1 VFKEFT
7 VKIEGAED
15 LTFPRLVPVRQKFN
29 TQRVDDIPA
38 TVHREFSKPEITK
51 NLKPGAKVAVAVG
64 SRGVANLKEIVKA
77 VVTEL
82 KALGT
87 EPFIVPGMASH
98 GGATAEGQSE
108 VLASFG
114 VTSAEMGVP
123 VISSMEVV
131 ELGYVNGCPLYFD
144 QVAFYSD
151 AVVMINRIKPHTG
164 FKGPVESGLLKM
176 LVIGLGNHKGATAIH
191 SMGFDM
197 FRELIP
203 KAGSLILGKI
213 PPAIG
218 VAVLENAYDETAK
231 IVAVPGDEISKKEP
245 ELLAE
250 AKSFMPRLL
259 MDSLDVLIVDE
270 IGKDI
275 SGSGMDPNITG
286 RVASGLKEGFDAPPI
301 QKILVLGLTERTQG
315 SAVGIGMADIT
326 TRKVVSNI
334 NFSYTYANSI
344 TSTVVGAAK
353 IPMFLNTEKEALLVA
368 VKTCNRVI
376 PEQARIVWIK
386 NTLELNHI
394 LVSEP
399 FLAELAGREDIEIL
413 GDPFVLE
420 FDSEGNIFGSP
431 GQQHH

>member
-1 VFKEFT
+1 MIKEFT
-7 VKIEGAED
+7 VKIEGAEN
-15 LTFPRLVPVRQKFN
+15 LTFPRMVPVRQKFN
-29 TQRVDDIPA
+29 TQRVDSIPVA
-38 TVHREFSKPEITK
+38 VRQEFSKPEVIRD
-51 NLKPGAKVAVAVG
+51 LKPGAKVAVAVG
-64 SRGVANLKEIVKA
+64 SRGIANLKEIVKA
-77 VVTEL
+77 VVEEL
-82 KALGT
+82 KGLGT
-87 EPFIVPGMASH
+87 QPFIVPGMASH
-98 GGATAEGQSE
+98 GGATAEGQEE

-114 VTSAEMGVP
+114 ITAAEMGVP
-123 VISSMEVV
+123 LIASMDVV
-131 ELGYVNGCPLYFD
+131 ELGTVDGCPLFFD
-144 QVAFYSD
+144 KVAFESD
-151 AVVMINRIKPHTG
+151 AVVMINRIKPHTS

-191 SMGFDM
+191 SMGFDR

-203 KAGSLILGKI
+203 KAGTLILGKI
-213 PPAIG
+213 PPAVG

-231 IVAVPGDEISKKEP
+231 IVAVPGAAIPSREP

-259 MDSLDVLIVDE
+259 MESIDVLIVDE

-286 RVASGLKEGFDAPPI
+286 RVASGLKEGFNAPPI
-301 QKILVLGLTERTQG
+301 QKILVLGLTERTHG
-315 SAVGIGMADIT
+315 SAVGIGMADVT
-326 TRKVVSNI
+326 TRKLVSNI

-368 VKTCNRVI
+368 VKTCNRVK
-376 PEQARIVWIK
+376 PEQAKIVRIK

-399 FLAELAGREDIEIL
+399 YLAELAGREDIEIL
-413 GDPFVLE
+413 GEPFPLE
-420 FDSEGNIFGSP
+420 FDNQGDILGPSGSR
-431 GQQHH
+431 HW

>member
-1 VFKEFT
+1 VIKEFT
-7 VKIEGAED
+7 VNIEGAED
-15 LTFPRLVPVRQKFN
+15 VVFPRMVPVKQKFN
-29 TQRVDDIPA
+29 TQRVDNIPDA
-38 TVHREFSKPEITK
+38 IHRELIKPEITRE
-51 NLKPGAKVAVAVG
+51 LKSGAKVAVAVG
-64 SRGVANLKEIVKA
+64 SRGIANLKEIVKA
-77 VVTEL
+77 VVEEL
-82 KALGT
+82 KALGLQ
-87 EPFIVPGMASH
+87 PFLVPGMASH
-98 GGATAEGQSE
+98 GGATAEGQEE

-114 VTSAEMGVP
+114 VTAEEMGVP
-123 VISSMEVV
+123 LISSMEVV
-131 ELGYVNGCPLYFD
+131 ELGSVDGCPLYFD
-144 QVAFYSD
+144 KTAFEAD
-151 AVVMINRIKPHTG
+151 AVVMINRIKPHTS

-191 SMGFDM
+191 SMGFDL

-203 KAGSLILGKI
+203 RAGALILDKI
-213 PPAIG
+213 PPAVG

-231 IVAVPGDEISKKEP
+231 IVAVPGHAIPDREP

-259 MDSLDVLIVDE
+259 MDAIDVLIVDE

-286 RVASGLKEGFDAPPI
+286 RVTTGLKEGFNAPPI
-301 QKILVLGLTERTQG
+301 QKILVLGLTERTHG
-315 SAVGIGMADIT
+315 SAVGIGMADVT

-368 VKTCNRVI
+368 VKTCNRVK
-376 PEQARIVWIK
+376 PEQAKIVMIK

-399 FLAELAGREDIEIL
+399 LLADLAGREDIEVL
-413 GDPFVLE
+413 GEPFSIE
-420 FDSEGNIFGSP
+420 FDGEDNILASP
-431 GQQHH
+431 AGQH